1 VKGPDG
7 DGIGRGAEPV
17 HIADPAV
24 TVSELGH
31 SFEPARGKQ
40 VLKNVCLNV
49 AAGEFIVLMGP
60 SGAGKTTL
68 LTLIGALRRAQSGE
82 IRLHGRPLSGLSNL
96 DLQNVRRDIGFIF
109 QNHNLFEALTSCQTL
124 RLAMRLFPDR
134 YSRAEIAERP
144 GRMLGELDMAACLH
158 SRPAEMSTG
167 QKQRVAVARALIN
180 DPRLILADEPTA
192 SLDRD
197 AAAMVMALLK
207 RHTRERGTA
216 VVMVTHDPRI
226 FDTADRVV
234 EMVDGCLV

>member
-1 VKGPDG
+1 MKGLDC
-7 DGIGRGAEPV
+7 DGIGRGVEAV
-17 HIADPAV
+17 HAADPAV
-24 TVSELGH
+24 AVSGLDH
-31 SFEPARGKQ
+31 AFEPARGKR

-82 IRLHGRPLSGLSNL
+82 IQLHGQSLTGLSNL
-96 DLQNVRRDIGFIF
+96 DLQNVRREIGFIF
-109 QNHNLFEALTSCQTL
+109 QDHNLFEALSSCQTL
-124 RLAMRLFPDR
+124 SLAMRLFPDR
-134 YSRAEIAERP
+134 YSRTEIAERP
-144 GRMLGELDMAACLH
+144 TRMLGELDMAACLH
-158 SRPAEMSTG
+158 SRPAQMSTG

-180 DPRLILADEPTA
+180 EPRLILADEPTA

-197 AAAMVMALLK
+197 AAAMVMALLR

-226 FDTADRVV
+226 FDTADRIV
-234 EMVDGCLV
+234 EMVDGCIV